1 MGRKSEI
8 RGRINHLR
16 GMIHEYEGN
25 INDLT
30 IQKSNLDNEYSE
42 INVYSEIPIKNYDI
56 SRLHTWTGNTYSKA
70 ESFREDAVLISEK
83 EQCQFRSL
91 LSDIDTAIQ
100 RLREMINS
108 CRAEI
113 SNLESILASIED

>member
-25 INDLT
+25 ISDLNY
-30 IQKSNLDNEYSE
+30 QKVNLNNEYSE
-42 INVYSEIPIKNYDI
+42 LNVYSRIPIKNYDI
-56 SRLHTWTGNTYSKA
+56 SSLHTWIGNTYSKA
-70 ESFREDAVLISEK
+70 EAYREDAVLISEK
-83 EQCQFRSL
+83 EKGQFINL
-91 LSDIDTAIQ
+91 LSDIDKAIQ

>member
-16 GMIHEYEGN
+16 GMIHDYEGN

-30 IQKSNLDNEYSE
+30 IQKSNLNNEYSV
-42 INVYSEIPIKNYDI
+42 INVYSRIPIKNYDI
-56 SRLHTWTGNTYSKA
+56 SSLHTWTGKTYSKA
-70 ESFREDAVLISEK
+70 ESYREDAVLISEK
-83 EQCQFRSL
+83 EQGQFRSL
-91 LSDIDTAIQ
+91 LSDIDAAIQ

-108 CRAEI
+108 CRTEI

>member
-1 MGRKSEI
+1 
-8 RGRINHLR
+8 
-16 GMIHEYEGN
+16 MIHEYEGN

-70 ESFREDAVLISEK
+70 ESFREDAVLISAKEK
-83 EQCQFRSL
+83 GQLGNL
-91 LSDIDTAIQ
+91 LSNIDAAIQ
-100 RLREMINS
+100 RLQEMINS
-108 CRAEI
+108 CNAEI

>member
-70 ESFREDAVLISEK
+70 ESFREDSVLISAKEK
-83 EQCQFRSL
+83 GQLGNL
-91 LSDIDTAIQ
+91 LSNIDAAIQ
-100 RLREMINS
+100 RLQEMINS
-108 CRAEI
+108 CNAEI